1 MILKLLI
8 EKQKMNIFLPLNK
21 DVYLELSYSNSLE
34 KIMLYNNR
42 KKKKVLS
49 SENKQ
54 DEIANC

>member
-42 KKKKVLS
+42 KKKKFSALKIS
-49 SENKQ
+49 KMK
-54 DEIANC
+54 

>member
-8 EKQKMNIFLPLNK
+8 EKQKMNIFLSLNK